1 MHQIWHRVLI
11 DRKILISQTAGKGT
25 FAFEGA
31 HRAETDTYG
40 LSGAYLIF
48 VNFVYAQKYISLKKK
63 YTTAG
68 SGGSDYYELWIVAA
82 VNNINYA
89 HTIFWFETGKI

>member
-1 MHQIWHRVLI
+1 M
-11 DRKILISQTAGKGT
+11 ISQTAGKGT

-31 HRAETDTYG
+31 HRVETDTYG

-63 YTTAG
+63 STLPPVVAVVTEMSYDQVATIENQINHHTA
-68 SGGSDYYELWIVAA
+68 SNPRSSHRDSM
-82 VNNINYA
+82 
-89 HTIFWFETGKI
+89 

>member
-1 MHQIWHRVLI
+1 M
-11 DRKILISQTAGKGT
+11 ISQTAGKGT

-48 VNFVYAQKYISLKKK
+48 VNFVYAQRYISLKKSTLPPVVAVVTEMS
-63 YTTAG
+63 YDQVATIENQINHHTA
-68 SGGSDYYELWIVAA
+68 SNPRSSHRDSM
-82 VNNINYA
+82 
-89 HTIFWFETGKI
+89 